1 MEQPPAEIVGVVGD
15 VRDGA
20 LNREPNP
27 IMDIPWAQLPD
38 AHSANLLSITSI
50 AWVVRTRAEPFSLSE
65 TIQKQLREASGGLPS
80 RGCAR
85 WRMSSRNRPPARIS
99 TCCS

>member
-27 IMDIPWAQLPD
+27 IMYIPWAQLPD

-50 AWVVRTRAEPFSLSE
+50 AWVVRAPSPFRSPTRFRSSSARPAADS
-65 TIQKQLREASGGLPS
+65 PS

-85 WRMSSRNRPPARIS
+85 WRMS
-99 TCCS
+99 